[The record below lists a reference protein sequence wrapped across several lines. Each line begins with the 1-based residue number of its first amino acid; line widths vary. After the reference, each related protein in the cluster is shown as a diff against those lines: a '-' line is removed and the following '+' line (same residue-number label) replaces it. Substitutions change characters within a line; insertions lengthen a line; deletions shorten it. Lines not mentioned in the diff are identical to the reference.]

1 MEIIYQWTSILQ
13 QQIDY
18 SHEIARGLTDKV
30 TPGVSIHG
38 HGYTPFERE
47 RERERERESSRRGY
61 EKHFYDKMYSAN
73 IGGTSLIW
81 PFGPAGSTKNVSY
94 NVYSVITYLFDDP
107 LKYVERD
114 STLLWIVFCIPVKQH
129 IYQLN
134 STVSYSVRIF
144 QFLNFPIFQIYFS
157 KFCAIRVHF

>member
-38 HGYTPFERE
+38 HGDTSF
-47 RERERERESSRRGY
+47 ERERESSRRGY

-73 IGGTSLIW
+73 IGGTSLI
-81 PFGPAGSTKNVSY
+81 
-94 NVYSVITYLFDDP
+94 
-107 LKYVERD
+107 
-114 STLLWIVFCIPVKQH
+114 
-129 IYQLN
+129 
-134 STVSYSVRIF
+134 
-144 QFLNFPIFQIYFS
+144 
-157 KFCAIRVHF
+157 